1 MEDSASLQA
10 TKYAIA
16 GMLDSLSPE
25 SLSAVE
31 QFVRF
36 LHDRQP
42 RLPLA
47 DMPYPTKAAPAAS
60 LKGWVNL
67 LREGYDGDAL
77 ADTESLSDEDLS

>member
-1 MEDSASLQA
+1 METSASSQA
-10 TKYAIA
+10 TRYAIA

-42 RLPLA
+42 HLPMA
-47 DMPYPTKAAPAAS
+47 DMPYPTKAAPATS
-60 LKGWVNL
+60 LKGWVSL

-77 ADTESLSDEDLS
+77 ADTETLSDEDLS